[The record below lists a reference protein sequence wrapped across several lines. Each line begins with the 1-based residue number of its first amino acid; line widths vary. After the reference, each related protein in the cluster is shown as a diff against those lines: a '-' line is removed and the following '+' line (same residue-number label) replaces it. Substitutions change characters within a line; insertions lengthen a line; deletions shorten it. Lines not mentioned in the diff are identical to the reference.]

1 LGNAAGYQIYNAGT
15 STATTTVATTQVS
28 TAASFYPLFVSS
40 STNGNQAV
48 DLGTGLTFN
57 PSTNNLSTTTFTGAL
72 SGNATS
78 ATSATSATTATTA
91 SVGTTVTTTTKSDNV
106 TYYIP
111 FVSANSSSNQAV
123 DVGPATY
130 NPSTGVLT
138 ATNFTGSLTGNAS
151 TATSA
156 TSATTSGIATNLAG

>member
-57 PSTNNLSTTTFTGAL
+57 PSTNNLSTTTFTGSL
-72 SGNATS
+72 SGNATTATTATS
-78 ATSATSATTATTA
+78 ATSATSATTAT
-91 SVGTTVTTTTKSDNV
+91 N
-106 TYYIP
+106 
-111 FVSANSSSNQAV
+111 
-123 DVGPATY
+123 
-130 NPSTGVLT
+130 
-138 ATNFTGSLTGNAS
+138 ATNT
-151 TATSA
+151 
-156 TSATTSGIATNLAG
+156 